1 MVCPAGVMPAP
12 PEGLRV
18 LVVSTPVGVLGSG
31 EGGGIELTLA
41 TLVAGLLERGHQL
54 TVLAPEGSRLPSSC
68 RSARLWEV
76 GGIPQASWQHRP
88 RSAAVEIPVDALL
101 PRLWRRALEPRH
113 HFDAILNLSYDW
125 LPFWLTPSSP
135 QPICHL
141 VSMGSV
147 SEAMDGVIQE
157 VAAWKPVR
165 LAFHTA
171 AQAADFSLPL
181 PPRLVG
187 NGLDLRRYRF
197 CPEAGPVLGWAGR
210 IAPEKGL
217 EDAVRV
223 AARLGLPLRVWG
235 VSEDPH
241 YRREVEAVAPAG
253 TIQWQ
258 GFLPTDRFQE
268 QLGRC
273 AVFLNTPKW
282 NEAFGNVVIEAMA
295 CGVPVA
301 AYERGGPGEL
311 VHEGVNGALASP
323 DDVPALADA
332 VARAGRIE
340 RRACRA
346 WVERHHAQDRFAER
360 IEAWLQEVVRG

>member
-1 MVCPAGVMPAP
+1 M
-12 PEGLRV
+12 
-18 LVVSTPVGVLGSG
+18 
-31 EGGGIELTLA
+31 
-41 TLVAGLLERGHQL
+41 
-54 TVLAPEGSRLPSSC
+54 
-68 RSARLWEV
+68 
-76 GGIPQASWQHRP
+76 
-88 RSAAVEIPVDALL
+88 
-101 PRLWRRALEPRH
+101 
-113 HFDAILNLSYDW
+113 
-125 LPFWLTPSSP
+125 
-135 QPICHL
+135 
-141 VSMGSV
+141 
-147 SEAMDGVIQE
+147 
-157 VAAWKPVR
+157 
-165 LAFHTA
+165 
-171 AQAADFSLPL
+171 
-181 PPRLVG
+181 
-187 NGLDLRRYRF
+187 
-197 CPEAGPVLGWAGR
+197 
-210 IAPEKGL
+210 
-217 EDAVRV
+217 
-223 AARLGLPLRVWG
+223 
-235 VSEDPH
+235 
-241 YRREVEAVAPAG
+241 EAVAPAG

-311 VHEGVNGALASP
+311 VQEGVNGALASP